1 MKAASIVRF
10 FAHLTVGSAFLILPA
25 EGAAIQQHFGLLVTL
40 VVQCLV
46 EGREEFVFQGLPANF
61 AVMDILGPYVIKT
74 RTRCVLIPHSLNDHL
89 LSAMFCRLVVWQTNI
104 LARAS
109 YLLK

>member
-10 FAHLTVGSAFLILPA
+10 FVLLTAGSAFLTLPA

-40 VVQCLV
+40 VVQCLAG
-46 EGREEFVFQGLPANF
+46 GREEFVFQELPANI

-74 RTRCVLIPHSLNDHL
+74 RTRCVLLPHSKHSHL
-89 LSAMFCRLVVWQTNI
+89 LSAMFIDRLCGKQKF
-104 LARAS
+104 
-109 YLLK
+109 YLGLLIY